1 MKKLRTIIIPLFLI
15 FLLGCS
21 DEEISDNSKKEYSK
35 AEQFITDMGYL
46 IISNEGIVSEYLLDK
61 KLLTEMPYIQ
71 YWSVQSVDPIDYIG
85 KEITTS
91 KLIVKNHPLDNEKD
105 NTKKQTLIFLLEA
118 DDEVIGGYSFPD
130 FDELHMGWVYTI
142 DGKTLEELTGEAFPN
157 WSKEWNLKYK

>member
-1 MKKLRTIIIPLFLI
+1 MKKLRRIIIPLFLI
-15 FLLGCS
+15 FYWDVVMRKLA
-21 DEEISDNSKKEYSK
+21 IIQKEYSK

-91 KLIVKNHPLDNEKD
+91 KLIVKTTP
-105 NTKKQTLIFLLEA
+105 
-118 DDEVIGGYSFPD
+118 
-130 FDELHMGWVYTI
+130 
-142 DGKTLEELTGEAFPN
+142 
-157 WSKEWNLKYK
+157 